1 MRSRVGIVQ
10 QPRMRVCMKLYIF
23 TQDQEN
29 YGAHDWDGEG
39 EVPQYW
45 KSKGGTDYIVDVEG
59 FRWNEE
65 FADKKLRMIVDEL
78 RFIIDESSDY
88 YRSSILGYEKVED
101 DFMTEYEQSQLEYDG
116 KVMFPAIRKT
126 YNEMMLFNLENV

>member
-1 MRSRVGIVQ
+1 
-10 QPRMRVCMKLYIF
+10 MKLYIF

-45 KSKGGTDYIVDVEG
+45 KAKGGTDYIVDVEG
-59 FRWNEE
+59 FRWNDS
-65 FADKKLRMIVDEL
+65 FADKNLRMIVDEL

-101 DFMTEYEQSQLEYDG
+101 DFMTDYEQSQLEYDG

-126 YNEMMLFNLENV
+126 YNEMMLVNLEGVTYGYL

>member
-1 MRSRVGIVQ
+1 
-10 QPRMRVCMKLYIF
+10 MKLYIF

-59 FRWNEE
+59 FRWKEE
-65 FADKKLRMIVDEL
+65 FADKKLRMIVNEL

-116 KVMFPAIRKT
+116 KVMYPAIRKS
-126 YNEMMLFNLENV
+126 YNEMMLVNLENV

>member
-1 MRSRVGIVQ
+1 
-10 QPRMRVCMKLYIF
+10 MKLYIF

-59 FRWNEE
+59 FRWNDT
-65 FADKKLRMIVDEL
+65 FAEKNIRMIVDEL
-78 RFIIDESSDY
+78 RFIIDESNDY
-88 YRSSILGYEKVED
+88 YRSSILGYEIVAD
-101 DFMTEYEQSQLEYDG
+101 DFLTEYEQSQLQYDG
-116 KVMFPAIRKT
+116 KVIYPAKRKT
-126 YNEMMLFNLENV
+126 YNEMMLVNLEGVTYGYL

>member
-1 MRSRVGIVQ
+1 
-10 QPRMRVCMKLYIF
+10 MKLYIF

-101 DFMTEYEQSQLEYDG
+101 DFMTDYEQSQLEYDG

-126 YNEMMLFNLENV
+126 YNEMMLVNRENV

>member
-1 MRSRVGIVQ
+1 
-10 QPRMRVCMKLYIF
+10 MKLYIF

-29 YGAHDWDGEG
+29 YGTHDWDGEG

-45 KSKGGTDYIVDVEG
+45 KSKGGTDYIVDIPG
-59 FRWNEE
+59 FRWNAE
-65 FADKKLRMIVDEL
+65 FAEKNLRMIVDEL

-88 YRSSILGYEKVED
+88 YRSSIIGYEKVDD
-101 DFMTEYEQSQLEYDG
+101 DFMTEYEQSQMQYDG

-126 YNEMMLFNLENV
+126 YNEMMLVNLENV

>member
-1 MRSRVGIVQ
+1 
-10 QPRMRVCMKLYIF
+10 MKLYIF

-29 YGAHDWDGEG
+29 YGAHDWDGKG

-45 KSKGGTDYIVDVEG
+45 KSKGGSDYIVDVEG
-59 FRWNEE
+59 FRWNGE
-65 FADKKLRMIVDEL
+65 FADKNLRMIVDEL

-88 YRSSILGYEKVED
+88 YRSSILGYEKVKD

-116 KVMFPAIRKT
+116 KVMYPAIRKT
-126 YNEMMLFNLENV
+126 YNEMMLVNMENA

>member
-1 MRSRVGIVQ
+1 
-10 QPRMRVCMKLYIF
+10 MKLYIF

-39 EVPQYW
+39 EAPQYW
-45 KSKGGTDYIVDVEG
+45 KAKGGTDYIVDVEG

-88 YRSSILGYEKVED
+88 YRSSIIGYEKVED
-101 DFMTEYEQSQLEYDG
+101 DFMTDYEQSQLEYDG

-126 YNEMMLFNLENV
+126 YNEMMLVNLENV

>member
-1 MRSRVGIVQ
+1 
-10 QPRMRVCMKLYIF
+10 MKLYIF

-39 EVPQYW
+39 EAPQYW
-45 KSKGGTDYIVDVEG
+45 KAKGGTDYIVDVEG

-88 YRSSILGYEKVED
+88 YRSSIFGYEKVED
-101 DFMTEYEQSQLEYDG
+101 DFMTDYEQSQLEYDG
-116 KVMFPAIRKT
+116 KVMYPAIRKS
-126 YNEMMLFNLENV
+126 YNEMMLVNLENV

>member
-1 MRSRVGIVQ
+1 
-10 QPRMRVCMKLYIF
+10 MKLYIF
-23 TQDQEN
+23 NQDQEN

-45 KSKGGTDYIVDVEG
+45 KAKGGTDYIVDVEG

-88 YRSSILGYEKVED
+88 YRSSIIGYEKVED
-101 DFMTEYEQSQLEYDG
+101 DFRTDYEQSQLEYDG

-126 YNEMMLFNLENV
+126 YNEMMLVNLENV

>member
-1 MRSRVGIVQ
+1 
-10 QPRMRVCMKLYIF
+10 MKLYIF

-29 YGAHDWDGEG
+29 YGAHDWDGVG

-45 KSKGGTDYIVDVEG
+45 KAKGGTDYIVDVEG

-88 YRSSILGYEKVED
+88 YRSSVLGYEKVED
-101 DFMTEYEQSQLEYDG
+101 DFMTDYEQSQLEYDG
-116 KVMFPAIRKT
+116 KVMYPAIRKT
-126 YNEMMLFNLENV
+126 YNEMMLVNLENV

>member
-1 MRSRVGIVQ
+1 
-10 QPRMRVCMKLYIF
+10 MKLYIF

-88 YRSSILGYEKVED
+88 YRSSILGYQKVED
-101 DFMTEYEQSQLEYDG
+101 GFMTEYEQSQLEYDG

-126 YNEMMLFNLENV
+126 YNEMMLVNLENA

>member
-1 MRSRVGIVQ
+1 
-10 QPRMRVCMKLYIF
+10 MKLYIF

-45 KSKGGTDYIVDVEG
+45 KMKGGTDYIVDVEG
-59 FRWNEE
+59 FRWNDS
-65 FADKKLRMIVDEL
+65 FADKNLRMIVDEL

-126 YNEMMLFNLENV
+126 YNEMMLVNLENV

>member
-1 MRSRVGIVQ
+1 
-10 QPRMRVCMKLYIF
+10 MKLYIF

-59 FRWNEE
+59 FNWNHE
-65 FADKKLRMIVDEL
+65 FSEKNLRMIVDEL

-101 DFMTEYEQSQLEYDG
+101 NFMTDYEQSQLQYDG

-126 YNEMMLFNLENV
+126 YNEMMLVNLENV